1 MINKIATLTITI
13 VTATTTAF
21 GASFEER
28 LKANAEY
35 AMKNG
40 KASECAAYCAAL
52 ASLKQAELADTQKKK
67 AELEVK
73 FLQRGENIWKTM
85 PLILKGTKSIIN
97 MIEPEEK
104 SAHSESSILF
114 KIADVFLKAAN
125 TGTVSN
131 SDIEDIGNRVKQNEA
146 AIEKEL
152 QKAGER

>member
-1 MINKIATLTITI
+1 MKITATILATIIAT
-13 VTATTTAF
+13 TAAF

-28 LKANAEY
+28 LKANAEF

-40 KASECAAYCAAL
+40 KATECAAYCAAL
-52 ASLKQAELADTQKKK
+52 NSLKQAELAEMQKKK
-67 AELEVK
+67 TEAELK
-73 FLQRGENIWKTM
+73 FLQRGENIWKTL

-97 MIEPEEK
+97 MVEPEEK
-104 SAHSESSILF
+104 VAHSESSILF

-131 SDIEDIGNRVKQNEA
+131 ADIEDIGSRVKQNEA
-146 AIEKEL
+146 AIEKEM